1 MIQSFDRGFIIPLP
15 GDILGVSTRRSL
27 RGTRLH
33 VDISA
38 ETTLSDA
45 FTVALLFEKSSGIPK
60 NRDCAA

>member
-15 GDILGVSTRRSL
+15 GDIFGGSNPALAE
-27 RGTRLH
+27 GTRWH

-45 FTVALLFEKSSGIPK
+45 FTVALLFEKSSGILN
-60 NRDCAA
+60 NRGCVA